1 MAQGGMETFLI
12 LGGVAVGGYLL
23 YQWYTSQQAATAA
36 AATTVVSP
44 QTINVITPAGG
55 GEPSA
60 AQLQTQLNR
69 LTASPAD
76 WNAAYASLTGKG
88 IDTLYGFNFNSVYG
102 ATGNNTITAAAFL
115 SMAKATGLSPH
126 ITLSGIG
133 QLYRGPVYRYPRAM
147 TYRR

>member
-1 MAQGGMETFLI
+1 MAQDFPMEL
-12 LGGVAVGGYLL
+12 LLVGGVAVGGYFL
-23 YQWYTSQQAATAA
+23 YQWWQQSQQ
-36 AATTVVSP
+36 TTNTLESTPVLTQSS
-44 QTINVITPAGG
+44 INVITPAG

-76 WNAAYASLTGKG
+76 WNTAYASLTGRS
-88 IDTLYGFNFNSVYG
+88 IDVLYGFNFNSVYG

-133 QLYRGPVYRYPRAM
+133 SLYRGPVYSPV
-147 TYRR
+147 TYRWR

>member
-1 MAQGGMETFLI
+1 MADVNPTQILF
-12 LGGVAVGGYLL
+12 LGGLAVGGYFL
-23 YQWYTSQQAATAA
+23 YQWWQSQQAA
-36 AATTVVSP
+36 ATTATPVLTQSS
-44 QTINVITPAGG
+44 INVITPAG

-76 WNAAYASLTGKG
+76 WNTAYTSLTGRS
-88 IDTLYGFNFNSVYG
+88 IDVLYGFNFNSVYG

-133 QLYRGPVYRYPRAM
+133 NLYRGPVYSPV
-147 TYRR
+147 TYRWR

>member
-1 MAQGGMETFLI
+1 MAQDFPMEILL
-12 LGGVAVGGYLL
+12 LGGVAVGGYFL
-23 YQWYTSQQAATAA
+23 YQWWTSQQ
-36 AATTVVSP
+36 TVNTLQSP
-44 QTINVITPAGG
+44 TVLTQSSINVITPAG

-76 WNAAYASLTGKG
+76 WNTAYTSLTGKS
-88 IDTLYGFNFNSVYG
+88 IDALYGFDWNSVYG
-102 ATGNNTITAAAFL
+102 ATGNTTITAAAFL

-133 QLYRGPVYRYPRAM
+133 SLYRGPVYAPV
-147 TYRR
+147 TYRWR